1 MPHTISG
8 LPRLNPAI
16 ANGIANGQLSTLLA
30 QAAAKDGPI
39 LRWDINWDGLR
50 TLVFMVGPDAN
61 RFVLHTHRDHFSHD
75 LGWTPLI
82 GPDFG
87 KGLLNMDDP
96 QHAVHRKMWNPAF
109 TQGYM
114 ATYLPAMMQ
123 IVRQRTATWLAR
135 REVDVLNEA
144 REITFDVAA
153 ATLAGIGTGTDV
165 DHLRNLF
172 YTIMHGFDQAQEQ
185 FSQYMMRAGR
195 AREEL
200 TNILLG
206 LIAERR
212 QRPPTGQ
219 PRDVLEMIV
228 HTPDDRGQTLSDQ
241 QVLAHVNILLLA
253 GHETTTT
260 LGAWALYLLAT
271 QPSYRHAIQAEVDA
285 LPFDADGVPSIERLR
300 SAKQLDAFIKETGRL
315 YSPVMIVPR
324 GIAKDVEFNGYTL
337 PQGTQIRLA
346 YGAGHRL
353 PTVWQEPE
361 RFDPERFAPPREEDK
376 QHPYALATF
385 GGGSRI
391 CIGINFAQLEVKALV
406 AYVLRNFDLEAA
418 RETVPVHGGFINA
431 EIPGGIPMRV
441 RRRVEI

>member
-1 MPHTISG
+1 MTLTISD
-8 LPRLNPAI
+8 LPRLDPSF
-16 ANGIANGQLSTLLA
+16 ANDVMTGQLSTRLA
-30 QAAAKDGPI
+30 QAAVEHGPV
-39 LRWDINWDGLR
+39 LRWDINWDGIN
-50 TLVFMVGPDAN
+50 TFIFMVGPDAN
-61 RFVLHTHRDHFSHD
+61 RFALHTHREYFSHD

-87 KGLLNMDDP
+87 KGLLNMDNP
-96 QHAVHRKMWNPAF
+96 EHAVHRKMWNPAF
-109 TQGYM
+109 TQSYM
-114 ATYLPAMMQ
+114 ATYLPAMMA
-123 IVRQRTATWLAR
+123 IVRQRTSTWIAR

-153 ATLAGIGTGTDV
+153 ATLAGIGTGAEV
-165 DHLRNLF
+165 DHLRELF
-172 YTIMHGFDQAQEQ
+172 YTLMHGFDQAQEQ
-185 FSQYMMRAGR
+185 FSQYVARAER
-195 AREEL
+195 ARNDL
-200 TNILLG
+200 TRILLG
-206 LIAERR
+206 MIAERR
-212 QRPPTGQ
+212 RRPASGQ

-228 HTPDDRGQTLSDQ
+228 HTPDDQGHTLSDQ

-271 QPSYRHAIQAEVDA
+271 QPQHRSAIQAEVDA
-285 LPFDADGVPSIERLR
+285 LPFDADGVPAIERLR

-324 GIAKDVEFNGYTL
+324 GVVKDVEFNGYTL
-337 PQGTQIRLA
+337 PRGAQVRLA

-406 AYVLRNFDLEAA
+406 AYVLRNFELEPA
-418 RETVPVHGGFINA
+418 RDAVPVHGGFISA
-431 EIPGGIPMRV
+431 EIPGGIPLRV
-441 RRRVEI
+441 RGRATT